1 MAAVDGNVP
10 RSSSTPNDS
19 SDSSRVRHFGRWV
32 APGGALAI
40 AILVGVFVYI
50 HEPQPQALP
59 HKPPNPALLANY
71 EKVPTGWAGHP
82 RWFLGGAK
90 RPYRWQVDWG
100 TGIFMHSQTDF
111 SSAIQFR

>member
-1 MAAVDGNVP
+1 V
-10 RSSSTPNDS
+10 
-19 SDSSRVRHFGRWV
+19 
-32 APGGALAI
+32 I
-40 AILVGVFVYI
+40 ATLVGVFVYI
-50 HEPQPQALP
+50 HKPQPQALP

-82 RWFLGGAK
+82 AGSWAVQSGLTAGSGL
-90 RPYRWQVDWG
+90 G